1 MSKRPAGFTFI
12 ELLVAMLI
20 FSIIAVSI
28 YLSFN
33 VGIRAWRKGEEGYRT
48 RQGARYLLSSI
59 SRELRN
65 AINSKEIAF
74 LGGADGVS
82 FCKAANGLFKVSY
95 EFDSSKNEIYKVVW
109 TYKESASAQPGT
121 RSRLASGISDF
132 KLQYSYKKDEKIEWS
147 DTWEEEAN
155 IVPFAVRVSLT
166 YNPVG
171 DAQPAA
177 ISQTILI
184 PTGVLKEK
192 EEK

>member
-1 MSKRPAGFTFI
+1 MSKRPSGFTFI

-20 FSIIAVSI
+20 FSIVAISI

-33 VGIRAWRKGEEGYRT
+33 VGIHAWRKGEDGYKT
-48 RQGARYLLSSI
+48 RQGMRYLLSSI

-65 AINSKEIAF
+65 AVNSKEIAF
-74 LGGADGVS
+74 SGGADGVS

-109 TYKESASAQPGT
+109 TYKENFSAQPGT

-132 KLQYSYKKDEKIEWS
+132 KLQYSYTKDEKIEWS
-147 DTWEEEAN
+147 DTWEEAN
-155 IVPFAVRVSLT
+155 IVPIAVKVSLT
-166 YNPVG
+166 YNPG
-171 DAQPAA
+171 GEAQPVA
-177 ISQTILI
+177 ISETVWI

-192 EEK
+192 EAE